1 MSEHTIGLVPGTGK
15 QSKGI
20 ALQLG
25 KAGYN
30 IIIGSRS
37 IEKAEII
44 ANELNSILGE
54 KKFIGK
60 QNNEVVRNCN
70 VIFLVVPPEY
80 LEGTLAEIKPHFQP
94 GTILVDVVVPL
105 KFELGLAFCDHEKEY
120 NGKKYPSISEYI
132 RANIPEA
139 IFLVGGFKT
148 ISAIKLNRIIEP
160 LNVDVFLTSDS
171 LEAKEILRKILEKI
185 DGLRVLDAGPLIYSR
200 TTEQMTA
207 LVININKLNKL
218 KHGSYKIITTKN
230 KNQQ

>member
-1 MSEHTIGLVPGTGK
+1 MKNRIIGMVPGTGK

-25 KAGYN
+25 KAGYEV
-30 IIIGSRS
+30 IIGSRS
-37 IEKAEII
+37 IEKAETI

-60 QNNEVVRNCN
+60 QNNDVVKNCN
-70 VIFLVVPPEY
+70 VIFLVVPPEF
-80 LEGTLAEIKPHFQP
+80 LGDTLSGIKSQFQP

-105 KFELGLAFCDHEKEY
+105 KFESGLAFCDQEREQD
-120 NGKKYPSISEYI
+120 GKKYRSISEYI
-132 RANIPEA
+132 QANIPENVT
-139 IFLVGGFKT
+139 LVGGFKT
-148 ISAIKLNRIIEP
+148 ISANKLNKITES

-171 LEAKEILRKILEKI
+171 SEAKEELKEIIRKIQ
-185 DGLRVLDAGPLIYSR
+185 GLRVLDAGPLVYSR

-218 KHGSYKIITTKN
+218 KHGSYKIITAN
-230 KNQQ
+230 KD